1 MSRLVRGD
9 CECDAPLGAFFAV
22 GLVLLMSTMYGCG
35 SNQDHAVE
43 QLREKFLLPGEPVSA
58 QSIQEALE
66 SLSTADPSGGAI
78 VVVGR
83 IFAKELDPF
92 EKGQASFILSEI
104 PVSDHGGADHDAESC
119 PFCKRRM
126 AKSPLASVRF
136 VDENGGTLPFDAR
149 RIFGIKKGQV
159 VVIKG
164 RATSE
169 ISVGTPLLSLQADG
183 LFVRNE

>member
-1 MSRLVRGD
+1 MRLQSKDERDSAGFAIELVCRTIMSHPPRDGWND
-9 CECDAPLGAFFAV
+9 EW
-22 GLVLLMSTMYGCG
+22 
-35 SNQDHAVE
+35 
-43 QLREKFLLPGEPVSA
+43 
-58 QSIQEALE
+58 IEALE

-92 EKGQASFILSEI
+92 EKGQASFILSEV